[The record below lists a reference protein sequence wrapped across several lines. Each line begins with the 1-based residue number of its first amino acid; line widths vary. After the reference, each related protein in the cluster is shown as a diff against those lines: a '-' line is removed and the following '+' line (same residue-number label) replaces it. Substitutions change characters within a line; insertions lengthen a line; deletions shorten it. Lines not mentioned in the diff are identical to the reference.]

1 MNENLNIVVV
11 QDTPEAENETAAQ
24 QNVKEKKLL
33 PVFAA
38 VTLVLFIVMFVVIGM
53 LNSKISDLSE
63 RLEESE
69 DYIMAMNSK
78 VYEYAEPDD
87 VIHLNDSFYGDMWM
101 PVMENVPLNTHDY
114 TNLVLDERNRYE
126 YYINGEQASV
136 TGIDV
141 SYHQGKINWEAVAA
155 DGIDFVIVRAGYRG
169 YETGRINKDER
180 VDEYITGAMAAGL
193 DVGAYFYSQ
202 AVTPEEAA
210 EEARFMCEI
219 LSPYEVTYPVIFD
232 WELPEDDTAR
242 TVDLASETL
251 NKCAVAFCNEVS
263 AAGYTPMIY
272 SGLRMALN
280 KFDMRGLCQYDF
292 WYVEY
297 KDGYNPPAYPYQLHM
312 WQYASDGRVD
322 GIDGD
327 VDMNISFVDY
337 RKQYDALKKVLSDE

>member
-11 QDTPEAENETAAQ
+11 QDTPESENETAAQ
-24 QNVKEKKLL
+24 QNGKEKKLL

-38 VTLVLFIVMFVVIGM
+38 VTSVLFIVMFVVIAM

-63 RLEESE
+63 RLAESE

-114 TNLVLDERNRYE
+114 TNLVLDERNRYK

-169 YETGRINKDER
+169 YETGKLNKDER
-180 VDEYITGAMAAGL
+180 VDEYITGAVAAGL

-202 AVTPEEAA
+202 AVTPHEAA

-219 LSPYEVTYPVIFD
+219 LSPYEITYPVIFD

-242 TVDLASETL
+242 TVDLAAETL

-312 WQYASDGRVD
+312 WQYASDGKVD

-337 RKQYDALKKVLSDE
+337 RKQYDALKKVLSDD